1 MRRWMLVPL
10 VLSLA
15 TAAVAAAPPAS
26 PARAPVTGNDVEQA
40 FLAGSTDTL
49 KDYRQE
55 LRGRLRT
62 STAPADRYLLAF
74 VDWRL
79 NHILHA
85 TRDTEDQRDEAL
97 AEAQEQLERLVEES
111 PSAESWALL
120 GGVLGERIGIQPFRG
135 MTLGSRAS
143 AAFARAKELAP
154 DNPRVLL
161 QQGVS
166 HFFTPSMFGGSVEK
180 AEDELRRARARFAE
194 QPADA
199 PWPNWGRVDTMA
211 WLGQLL
217 AKKGQI
223 ADARAVYQQALEMEP
238 RCNWIRYALLP
249 ALDRGAT
256 RR

>member
-1 MRRWMLVPL
+1 MLAPF

-15 TAAVAAAPPAS
+15 TAAAAALPPAS
-26 PARAPVTGNDVEQA
+26 PSRAPVTGKDVEQA
-40 FLAGSTDTL
+40 FLDGSTAAL
-49 KDYRQE
+49 QGYRQE

-74 VDWRL
+74 VNWRL
-79 NHILHA
+79 NQLLHA
-85 TRDTEDQRDEAL
+85 TRDTEDQRDAAL
-97 AEAQEQLERLVEES
+97 TEAQEQLERLVAES

-143 AAFARAKELAP
+143 AALARASELAA

-166 HFFTPSMFGGSVEK
+166 HFFTPSMFGGSLEK
-180 AEDELRRARARFAE
+180 AEDELRRARARFAA

-199 PWPNWGRVDTMA
+199 PWPNWGRVDAMA

-217 AKKGQI
+217 AKKGQV
-223 ADARAVYQQALEMEP
+223 ADARAVYEQALEMEP
-238 RCNWIRYALLP
+238 RSNWIRYVLLP
-249 ALDRGAT
+249 ALDRS
-256 RR
+256 R